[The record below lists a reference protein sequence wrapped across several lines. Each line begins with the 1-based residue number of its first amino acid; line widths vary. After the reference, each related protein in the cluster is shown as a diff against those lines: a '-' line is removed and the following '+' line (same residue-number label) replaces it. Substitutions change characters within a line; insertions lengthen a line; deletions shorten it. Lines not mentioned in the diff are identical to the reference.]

1 MNGFSLGLQLQDELL
16 VLLRDLEFCHEIGC
30 VVGSLGFG
38 CDLEKV
44 LGHDMVKERSVAL
57 KENDVQENDAVKETS
72 SKFR

>member
-1 MNGFSLGLQLQDELL
+1 MNGFSLGLPDELL
-16 VLLRDLEFCHEIGC
+16 YLLRDLEFGREIGC
-30 VVGSLGFG
+30 VFGSLGFG

-57 KENDVQENDAVKETS
+57 KENDVQENDTVKETS